1 MNMEMKTVAQVIN
14 ARTTPGC
21 TCHTCMTLQVIIG
34 ELANIERAEGSADA
48 EGETEVFIAR

>member
-1 MNMEMKTVAQVIN
+1 MEMKTVAQVIN